1 MKKTAM
7 TKEVRIYLKDP
18 KAHID
23 RVAAYII
30 REPRP
35 WRRRKAG

>member
-1 MKKTAM
+1 MKKAST
-7 TKEVRIYLKDP
+7 TPEVRAYLKDP
-18 KAHID
+18 AAHID